1 MIFIFHLFALLECA
15 ESKVIQLTDKTFEAE
30 VLKHKPNEVWFVM
43 FMTDDDNQTV
53 KATKLFNNA
62 SIKADGLVKF
72 GILNIRRAPKPVQ
85 MYELRNFPSFRIFYE
100 DKNVA
105 YTGPLKVSYL
115 IKNGIKYIPDLS
127 ENVTAN
133 WKDNFYSHPAVIYF
147 TNKDKKRPLWN
158 GIAAHFYKKQV
169 KIGTC
174 RNESLF
180 KLFGVEK
187 TPAVVFF
194 NGTNRQEYKD
204 DIKFDKLT
212 AAISKFFTKQFEP
225 RVLEVDSNEV
235 LLPEQFVDYCIGG
248 KQICVLSVSSS
259 LPHEVS
265 ILRKENKRHK
275 MLFFAGLQKLP
286 FKFISN
292 GHWIYHPRKD
302 SFIHVENSSELLSAI
317 DRIFDGSAKW
327 TKRIVLEGNQE
338 L

>member
-1 MIFIFHLFALLECA
+1 MLFVFQLFVLLECA
-15 ESKVIQLTDKTFEAE
+15 ENKVVQLTDKTFEAE

-53 KATKLFNNA
+53 KAMNMFKNA

-72 GILNIRRAPKPVQ
+72 GVLNIRRAPKPVQ
-85 MYELRNFPSFRIFYE
+85 MYEIRNFPSFRIFYQ

-115 IKNGIKYIPDLS
+115 IKNGVKHIPDLS
-127 ENVTAN
+127 ENVTES
-133 WKDNFYSHPAVIYF
+133 WKDEFFSHPAAIYF
-147 TNKDKKRPLWN
+147 TRKNKTTPLWN
-158 GIAAHFYKKQV
+158 GISAHFYKSHV

-194 NGTNRQEYKD
+194 NGTNRQEYNGAV
-204 DIKFDKLT
+204 KFENLS
-212 AAISKFFTKQFEP
+212 AAISKFFAKRFEQHA
-225 RVLEVDSNEV
+225 EADSNEIF
-235 LLPEQFVDYCIGG
+235 LPDQFMDYCIGSNHL
-248 KQICVLSVSSS
+248 CVLSISSS
-259 LPHEVS
+259 LPNEFS
-265 ILRKENKRHK
+265 LLRKENKRHK
-275 MLFFAGLQKLP
+275 MLFFAGVKNLP
-286 FKFISN
+286 FKFMSS
-292 GHWIYHPRKD
+292 GYWIYHPRKD
-302 SFIHVENSSELLSAI
+302 SFIHIDNSTDLLPTI

-327 TKRIVLEGNQE
+327 VKRIALENNQE